1 MRSRLICAL
10 YSTVILTFSLL
21 LLFSPWEDFSPYEN
35 RTLRKM
41 PVPTLES
48 IADKSFSS
56 AFSSFCAD
64 QFPFRARLL
73 SLDSELDLTLGR
85 LESKKI
91 MMGREH
97 NLIKRCEYESL
108 DSLNAN
114 LAQIESLKELAAS
127 NGNDAIF
134 ICAPRG
140 VDVLRDFCPPLFD
153 GTICDKAFDRIGDAD
168 ALRATLRQRALE
180 GEYVYYKTDH
190 HWTALGAYYA
200 YCEIIR
206 TLGGSPIPLDRFS
219 AVELTDSFYGT
230 SYSASLFGGAYPDR
244 LWIYT
249 HGEHNRLSVTDA
261 KTGRSLALYDYGA
274 LSGGSAY
281 DVFLGGNRAL
291 TRVTSGDK
299 PDLTLVKDSFANS
312 LVPLLSLHYDLTI
325 IDPRYL
331 KEPIAPLISS
341 LWEQNG
347 KSPLLFLFGVDTLC
361 TGYIFPKQLK

>member
-10 YSTVILTFSLL
+10 YSTVILIFSLL

-114 LAQIESLKELAAS
+114 LAQIERLK
-127 NGNDAIF
+127 GKIYD
-134 ICAPRG
+134 G
-140 VDVLRDFCPPLFD
+140 VATRTDI
-153 GTICDKAFDRIGDAD
+153 TRITQRLGDD
-168 ALRATLRQRALE
+168 I
-180 GEYVYYKTDH
+180 GKVYGWKFPQK
-190 HWTALGAYYA
+190 
-200 YCEIIR
+200 EKK
-206 TLGGSPIPLDRFS
+206 
-219 AVELTDSFYGT
+219 
-230 SYSASLFGGAYPDR
+230 
-244 LWIYT
+244 
-249 HGEHNRLSVTDA
+249 LSHE
-261 KTGRSLALYDYGA
+261 R
-274 LSGGSAY
+274 
-281 DVFLGGNRAL
+281 
-291 TRVTSGDK
+291 
-299 PDLTLVKDSFANS
+299 
-312 LVPLLSLHYDLTI
+312 
-325 IDPRYL
+325 
-331 KEPIAPLISS
+331 
-341 LWEQNG
+341 
-347 KSPLLFLFGVDTLC
+347 
-361 TGYIFPKQLK
+361 